1 MNTTVYYLETHPTRP
16 MIEWMQA
23 ALPLFPA
30 TECKR
35 IVRYRYYKDQLLT
48 FAGRLLLLKALKDL
62 SLSSMLSLNDLKYTA
77 FNRPFLDYPIDFNIT
92 HSGCYTMLAL
102 TTTGAVG
109 IDIEKIA
116 PIDME
121 AVRDVFTNREWEALM
136 HKGYDEH
143 FFYGLW
149 TRKEAVV
156 KIAGKGLYIAPGEV
170 EVTGNPVQIG
180 EHTCWLQPVELD
192 KQYIVHIATTRALAR
207 DPTPL
212 RIELETCIKECLHP
226 VQKLKCNHHE
236 NAHRHN

>member
-1 MNTTVYYLETHPTRP
+1 MDTIVYYLETQATQS
-16 MIEWMQA
+16 MIEWMHA

-77 FNRPFLDYPIDFNIT
+77 FNRPFLDYPLDFNIT

-121 AVRDVFTNREWEALM
+121 AMRNVFTKKEWEALI
-136 HKGYDEH
+136 HEGYDEH

-156 KIAGKGLYIAPGEV
+156 KIAGKGLYIAPGKV

-180 EHTCWLQPVELD
+180 EYTCWLQPIELD
-192 KQYIVHIATTRALAR
+192 KQYVVHIATTRALASH
-207 DPTPL
+207 PTPL
-212 RIELETCIKECLHP
+212 RIGLEECIQECLPP
-226 VQKLKCNHHE
+226 VQILKHNHHE
-236 NAHRHN
+236 SSH